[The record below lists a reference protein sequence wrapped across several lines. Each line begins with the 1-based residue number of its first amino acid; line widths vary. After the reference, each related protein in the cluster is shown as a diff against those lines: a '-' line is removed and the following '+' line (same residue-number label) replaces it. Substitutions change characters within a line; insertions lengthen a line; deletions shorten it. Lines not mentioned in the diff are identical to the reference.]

1 MILDPTDQK
10 IRDQG
15 FNFVPF
21 DRYLASPFQPK
32 TLDMSGGISTLPVV
46 PPILNPNINRGGDG
60 GGGGGGITDTGPVD
74 QGLTTADFAPDQSM
88 TGNMGMTEE
97 EQQAIDAYNN
107 PVATKGML
115 GTAFG
120 SVLGFMNP
128 ITAFAS
134 LAYQRNK
141 QKQAAMEAAKEA
153 AAKADFDRAMAQ
165 GRDFYDTLNEGRGA
179 SVSDQS
185 REEAGTGFGDVSE
198 SGPFASGGRVEGL
211 PVYSPSDRP
220 AMMGGGLI
228 DLVDI
233 YD

>member
-1 MILDPTDQK
+1 MILDPTDQR

-32 TLDMSGGISTLPVV
+32 TLDMSGGISTLPIV
-46 PPILNPNINRGGDG
+46 PPILNPNIG
-60 GGGGGGITDTGPVD
+60 GGGEGGGGPNTGP
-74 QGLTTADFAPDQSM
+74 APDTSGFDYEFDALGGLPNKDNVAL
-88 TGNMGMTEE
+88 TDE
-97 EQQAIDAYNN
+97 EQEAIDNMNN
-107 PVATKGML
+107 PAATKGML

-120 SVLGFMNP
+120 TALGFLNP

-134 LAYQRNK
+134 LAYQSKK
-141 QKQAAMEAAKEA
+141 QKEALEEKAREA
-153 AAKADFDRAMAQ
+153 AAKADFDRAMKQ
-165 GRDFYDTLNEGRGA
+165 GRGFYDQFGKGDAKSTA
-179 SVSDQS
+179 T

>member
-1 MILDPTDQK
+1 MILDPTDQN

-60 GGGGGGITDTGPVD
+60 GSGGGGITDTSPVD
-74 QGLTTADFAPDQSM
+74 QGLTTADFALDQSM

-107 PVATKGML
+107 PAATKGML

-120 SVLGFMNP
+120 SVLGFINP
-128 ITAFAS
+128 VTAFAS

-141 QKQAAMEAAKEA
+141 QKQAAMEAAKAA

-165 GRDFYDTLNEGRGA
+165 GRGFYDQFGKG
-179 SVSDQS
+179 DKQS
-185 REEAGTGFGDVSE
+185 SETREEAGTGFSDVSE